1 MFFRLFIAFFLI
13 TASAVAATAVAAE
26 PPTAHPGAA
35 IYQAQCASCHGD
47 KGEGV
52 PGKYDEPLTGDRS
65 LQALTKKIER
75 TMPEEDPDTCV
86 GEDAQQ
92 VAAYIYDAFYSPTA
106 QARLNPITIDLTR
119 LTISQYRTS
128 VADLIGHFRGST
140 DKDWGKERG
149 LLAYYRSPQIIT
161 PEERAKIKANT
172 EPRKQDVKH
181 DTRIPLIDLQLGE
194 NSPVPEKL
202 DPLEFNLRF
211 EGSLIAPETGV
222 YEFIVRSENGFR
234 LWVNN
239 RNKTLIDGWVSSGD
253 QVREEK
259 ASLYL
264 VGGRAYHLSLEHFKF
279 RDKTASLQLR
289 WKPPHGVEEVIP
301 TRQLSPER
309 MREVMIVSTPFPADD
324 RSLGYERG
332 SSISKEWDQAAT
344 QAAIAVSE
352 HVDANIDE
360 LAATKPDAPDRPAKL
375 LTFAETFTEMA
386 FRRPLNDDQK
396 KFIAAQFKSTK
407 SPELAVKR
415 SVLFALKSPHFLYP
429 SLLDAER
436 QDDYTVAARL
446 ALYLWDSI
454 PDKRLLQAAREN
466 RLHEKADVLRAALRL
481 VTDPR
486 SRAKVDGFFHHWLE
500 LEHAENASKDPKA
513 FPDFDQNALA
523 DLRTSLRLF
532 IEDTVWSEKSDYRQ
546 LLQADYL
553 YLNPRLAKMYGK
565 EVKEPEF
572 QRVSFDPKQRAGIV
586 THPYLLA
593 SFAYSRTTSPIHRG
607 VFLTR
612 NIVGLSLK
620 SPPMAV
626 AFEESHFKP
635 GLTMREKVTEL
646 TRNGNCMSCHSLI
659 NPLGFSLENFDAIGR
674 WRTQDENKPVNP
686 VSELPLD
693 EDKKIH
699 LTGPR
704 DIVNHVVKTADGHRT
719 FLRQLFHHTIKQ
731 PTAAYGQNTLNDLQK
746 TFVQNEFHIQKI
758 LAEIATLSALHGIE
772 KTASP
777 GQ

>member
-1 MFFRLFIAFFLI
+1 MIPRHSLFALFF
-13 TASAVAATAVAAE
+13 ASLAGAADV
-26 PPTAHPGAA
+26 HPGAA
-35 IYQAQCASCHGD
+35 IYKTQCASCHGEM
-47 KGEGV
+47 GEGV
-52 PGKYDEPLTGDRS
+52 AGKFDEPLTGERS
-65 LQALTKKIER
+65 LEALTKKIAR

-86 GEDAQQ
+86 GEQAEQ
-92 VAAYIYDAFYSPTA
+92 VAAYIYDAFYSPAA
-106 QARLNPITIDLTR
+106 QARLNPVEIDLTR

-128 VADLIGHFRGST
+128 VADLIGHFRGGS

-149 LLAYYRSPQIIT
+149 LQASYRSPKIIT

-181 DTRIPLIDLQLGE
+181 DTRVPLIDLQLGE
-194 NSPVPEKL
+194 NSPVPEVL

-211 EGSLIAPETGV
+211 EGSVIAPETGV

-253 QVREEK
+253 TVREER

-264 VGGRAYHLSLEHFKF
+264 VGGRAYHLTLEHFKF
-279 RDKTASLQLR
+279 RDKTASLQLK

-301 TRQLSPER
+301 NRQLSPER
-309 MREVMIVSTPFPADD
+309 MREAMIVSTPFPADD

-332 SSISKEWDQAAT
+332 SSVSKEWDQAAT

-360 LAATKPDAPDRPAKL
+360 LAGTKSDAPDRTDKL
-375 LTFAETFTEMA
+375 RTFAETFSEMA
-386 FRRPLNDDQK
+386 FRRPLSDAQK
-396 KFIAAQFKSTK
+396 NFIAEQFKTAK

-415 SVLFALKSPHFLYP
+415 TVLFTLKSPLFLYP
-429 SLLDAER
+429 GLQENEML
-436 QDDYTVAARL
+436 DDYAIASRL
-446 ALYLWDSI
+446 ALSLWDSI

-466 RLHEKADVLRAALRL
+466 RLHEKADVLRAAQRL

-486 SRAKVDGFFHHWLE
+486 SRAKVAGFFHHWLE
-500 LEHAENASKDPKA
+500 LEHAENTSKDPKA
-513 FPDFDQNALA
+513 FPEFDQTALA

-565 EVKEPEF
+565 EVKEPDF
-572 QRVSFDPKQRAGIV
+572 QRVSFDPGQRAGIV
-586 THPYLLA
+586 THPYLLS

-646 TRNGNCMSCHSLI
+646 TRDGNCMSCHSLI

-674 WRTQDENKPVNP
+674 WRTKDENKPVNP

-693 EDKKIH
+693 EEKKLR

-704 DIVNHVVKTADGHRT
+704 DIVNHVVQTADGHRT
-719 FLRQLFHHTIKQ
+719 FIRHLFHHTVKQ
-731 PTAAYGQNTLNDLQK
+731 PVAAYGQNTLDDLQK
-746 TFVQNEFHIQKI
+746 AFVNNEFHIQKL
-758 LAEIATLSALHGIE
+758 LADIATLAALHGVPE
-772 KTASP
+772 RK
-777 GQ
+777 

>member
-1 MFFRLFIAFFLI
+1 MIPRHSLFALFF
-13 TASAVAATAVAAE
+13 ASLAGAADV
-26 PPTAHPGAA
+26 HPGAA
-35 IYQAQCASCHGD
+35 IYKTQCASCHGEM
-47 KGEGV
+47 GEGV
-52 PGKYDEPLTGDRS
+52 AGKFDEPLTGERS
-65 LQALTKKIER
+65 VEALAKKIAR
-75 TMPEEDPDTCV
+75 TMPEEDPDACV
-86 GEDAQQ
+86 GEQAEQ
-92 VAAYIYDAFYSPTA
+92 VAAYIYDAFYSSAA
-106 QARLNPITIDLTR
+106 QARLNPVEIDLTR
-119 LTISQYRTS
+119 LTISQYRSS
-128 VADLIGHFRGST
+128 VADLIGHFRGGS

-149 LLAYYRSPQIIT
+149 LQAFYRSPKIIT

-181 DTRIPLIDLQLGE
+181 DTRVPLIDFQLGE
-194 NSPVPEKL
+194 NSPVPEVL

-211 EGSLIAPETGV
+211 EGSVIAPETGV

-253 QVREEK
+253 TVREER

-279 RDKTASLQLR
+279 RDKTASLQLK

-309 MREVMIVSTPFPADD
+309 MRETMIVSTPFPADD

-332 SSISKEWDQAAT
+332 SSVSKEWDQAAT

-360 LAATKPDAPDRPAKL
+360 LAGTKSDAPDRTDKL
-375 LTFAETFTEMA
+375 RTFAETFSEMA
-386 FRRPLNDDQK
+386 FRRPLSDAQEN
-396 KFIAAQFKSTK
+396 FITEQFKTAK

-415 SVLFALKSPHFLYP
+415 TVLFTLKSPLFLYP
-429 SLLDAER
+429 GLRESEKPN
-436 QDDYTVAARL
+436 DYDIASRL
-446 ALYLWDSI
+446 ALSLWDSI

-466 RLHEKADVLRAALRL
+466 RLHEKADVLRAAQRL

-486 SRAKVDGFFHHWLE
+486 SRAKVAGFFHHWLE
-500 LEHAENASKDPKA
+500 LEHAENTSKDPKA
-513 FPDFDQNALA
+513 FPEFDQTALA

-565 EVKEPEF
+565 EVKEPDF
-572 QRVSFDPKQRAGIV
+572 QRVSFDPGQRAGIV
-586 THPYLLA
+586 THPYLLS

-646 TRNGNCMSCHSLI
+646 TRDGNCMSCHSLI

-674 WRTQDENKPVNP
+674 WRTKDENKPVNP

-693 EDKKIH
+693 EEKKLR

-704 DIVNHVVKTADGHRT
+704 DIVNHVVQTADGHRT
-719 FLRQLFHHTIKQ
+719 FIRHLFHHTVKQ
-731 PTAAYGQNTLNDLQK
+731 PVAAYGQNTLQNLQK
-746 TFVQNEFHIQKI
+746 AFVSNEFHIQKL
-758 LAEIATLSALHGIE
+758 LAEIATLAALHGVTD
-772 KTASP
+772 K
-777 GQ
+777 Q

>member
-1 MFFRLFIAFFLI
+1 MIPRHSLFALI
-13 TASAVAATAVAAE
+13 FASLAGAADV
-26 PPTAHPGAA
+26 HPGAA
-35 IYQAQCASCHGD
+35 IYKTQCASCHGEM
-47 KGEGV
+47 GEGV
-52 PGKYDEPLTGDRS
+52 AGKFDEPLTGERS
-65 LQALTKKIER
+65 VEALAKKIAR
-75 TMPEEDPDTCV
+75 TMPEEDPDACV
-86 GEDAQQ
+86 GEQAEQ
-92 VAAYIYDAFYSPTA
+92 VAAYIYDAFYSSAA
-106 QARLNPITIDLTR
+106 QARLNPVEIDLTR

-128 VADLIGHFRGST
+128 VADLIGHFRGGS

-149 LLAYYRSPQIIT
+149 LQAFYRSPKIIT

-181 DTRIPLIDLQLGE
+181 DTRVPLIDFQLGE
-194 NSPVPEKL
+194 NSPVPEVL

-211 EGSLIAPETGV
+211 EGSVIAPETGV

-253 QVREEK
+253 TVREER

-279 RDKTASLQLR
+279 RDKTASLQLK

-309 MREVMIVSTPFPADD
+309 MRETMIVSTPFPADD

-332 SSISKEWDQAAT
+332 SSVSKEWDQAAT

-360 LAATKPDAPDRPAKL
+360 LAGTKSDAPDRTDKL
-375 LTFAETFTEMA
+375 RTFAETFSEMA
-386 FRRPLNDDQK
+386 FRRPLSDAQEN
-396 KFIAAQFKSTK
+396 FIAEQFKTAK

-415 SVLFALKSPHFLYP
+415 TVLFTLKSPLFLYP
-429 SLLDAER
+429 GLRESEKPN
-436 QDDYTVAARL
+436 DYDIASRL
-446 ALYLWDSI
+446 ALSLWDSI

-466 RLHEKADVLRAALRL
+466 RLHEKADVLRAAQRL

-486 SRAKVDGFFHHWLE
+486 SRAKVAGFFHHWLE
-500 LEHAENASKDPKA
+500 LEHAENTSKDPKA
-513 FPDFDQNALA
+513 FPEFDQTALA

-565 EVKEPEF
+565 EVKEPDF
-572 QRVSFDPKQRAGIV
+572 QRVSFDPGQRAGIV
-586 THPYLLA
+586 THPYLLS

-646 TRNGNCMSCHSLI
+646 TRDGNCMSCHSLI

-674 WRTQDENKPVNP
+674 WRTKDENKPVNP

-693 EDKKIH
+693 EEKKLR

-704 DIVNHVVKTADGHRT
+704 DIVNHVVQTADGHRT
-719 FLRQLFHHTIKQ
+719 FIRHLFHHTVKQ
-731 PTAAYGQNTLNDLQK
+731 PVAAYGQNTLQNLQ
-746 TFVQNEFHIQKI
+746 TAFVSNEFHIQKL
-758 LAEIATLSALHGIE
+758 LAEIATLAALHGVTD
-772 KTASP
+772 K
-777 GQ
+777 Q